1 MKNITQIIL
10 ITILSITLFA
20 CSNDDDEGN
29 DDYSINGTSWI
40 GTGDTDS
47 NRSITFTSANE
58 YLYIEPGAGGHNEG
72 TYTFSNKSG
81 VLTDSYGTT
90 PFTINNDLLVID
102 YDKGTG
108 GYIDTNGIETFIK
121 Q

>member
-10 ITILSITLFA
+10 LSIISITLFA
-20 CSNDDDEGN
+20 CSNDGDDSN
-29 DDYSINGTSWI
+29 DEYSINGTSWI

-47 NRSITFTSANE
+47 SRSITFTSASE

-108 GYIDTNGIETFIK
+108 EYAGDTGIETFIK
-121 Q
+121 K